1 MHRRYPDRDRT
12 LRHLHRQA
20 AHGRP
25 IGAVVVDGQRLADAL
40 DVLRDADGYR
50 VGEKRMSTRR

>member
-1 MHRRYPDRDRT
+1 MHHRYPDRDRT
-12 LRHLHRQA
+12 LRHLYRQA

-25 IGAVVVDGQRLADAL
+25 TGTVVVDDRRLADAL
-40 DVLRDADGYR
+40 DDLRDADGYR